1 MAEDNNK
8 RATVAKPEI
17 KTDEPKDGTL
27 VRFIK
32 KSNEL
37 VEARYKFDIWETRLF
52 TRMLM
57 MIDRDDK
64 DFHEY
69 RVYLTDLIKDFG
81 LDRSNASYERLK
93 MGAMKL
99 MTKIIQVVRETKDGP
114 MEFSTPIVVGV
125 DNPLNPEPGD
135 GEFIDMSFHPK
146 MKPFLLELREKF
158 TMYDVRNILKLPS
171 SYSIRIY
178 ELLKQYEKIGRRK
191 FEINELK
198 QIIGAIEERTVRG
211 KKEENDHY
219 PLYGNFRQRV
229 LLKAQKDLRE
239 YTDISFTFEPVKKGR
254 KYKWIVFNIKS
265 NTPKKKFGEPE
276 PKQMQLPLDIT
287 PETTEEINEE
297 LLDDL
302 YQLVEEWGISREKL
316 EDWVAEHGGDQVK
329 QAVFYTRQ
337 RDAKGEIKH
346 NPGGYLARMVKEKD
360 LNIAM
365 PKPTDEEKKAR
376 ERAAELEQ
384 KIRELRDELENLKR
398 EKYEKEQAVILNILE
413 KNPLIA
419 EEIFG
424 QVKEMP
430 GMEFDEEQEDME
442 IYHSNPAVRF
452 KVDKIIRKKYGKKFK
467 KIDETYDPRIAAL
480 KKKAY

>member
-1 MAEDNNK
+1 MAAEQQRQVKDKNL
-8 RATVAKPEI
+8 EI
-17 KTDEPKDGTL
+17 KSDEPKDGTL

-69 RVYLTDLIKDFG
+69 RIYLTDLIKDFG

-191 FEINELK
+191 FEILELK
-198 QIIGAIEERTVRG
+198 RIIGAIEERTVKG

-229 LLKAQKDLRE
+229 LLKAQQDLSE
-239 YTDISFTFEPVKKGR
+239 YTDICFTFDPIKKGR
-254 KYKWIVFNIKS
+254 KYKWIVFHITS
-265 NTPKKKFGEPE
+265 NTPRKKFGEPE
-276 PKQMQLPLDIT
+276 PKQMRLPLDVAAEPVNAID
-287 PETTEEINEE
+287 EE
-297 LLDDL
+297 LLEDL
-302 YQLVEEWGISREKL
+302 YELVEEWGISKEKIEEWIL
-316 EDWVAEHGGDQVK
+316 EYGPDQVK

-337 RDAKGEIKH
+337 KDAKGEIKR
-346 NPGGYLARMVKEKD
+346 NPGGYLASMVKQKD
-360 LNIAM
+360 LNISL
-365 PKPTDEEKKAR
+365 PKPEIREAEAR
-376 ERAAELEQ
+376 KRAAEMEQ
-384 KIRELRDELENLKR
+384 QVQQLRDELEKLKR

-424 QVKEMP
+424 QVREMP
-430 GMEFDEEQEDME
+430 GLEIEEEQDDMDV
-442 IYHSNPAVRF
+442 YHNNPAFRF
-452 KVDKIIRKKYGKKFK
+452 KVDKVIRQKYGKKFK
-467 KIDETYDPRIAAL
+467 KIDDLYDPRIEAL

>member
-1 MAEDNNK
+1 MQI
-8 RATVAKPEI
+8 KPSTPQI
-17 KTDEPKDGTL
+17 KSEEPKDGTL

-32 KSNEL
+32 KSNDL

-57 MIDRDDK
+57 MIEREDK

-191 FEINELK
+191 FEITELK
-198 QIIGAIEERTVRG
+198 RIIGAIEERTVRG

-229 LLKAQKDLRE
+229 LLKAQKDLSE
-239 YTDISFTFEPVKKGR
+239 YTDICFTFDPIKKGR
-254 KYKWIVFNIKS
+254 KYKWLIFHITS
-265 NTPKKKFGEPE
+265 NTPKKKFGEHE
-276 PKQMQLPLDIT
+276 PKQMQLPLNIAAEPGNAID
-287 PETTEEINEE
+287 EE
-297 LLDDL
+297 LLKDL
-302 YQLVEEWGISREKL
+302 YELVEEWGVSMEKL
-316 EDWVAEHGGDQVK
+316 KDWMGKHGGEQVK
-329 QAVFYTRQ
+329 QAVFYTRHK
-337 RDAKGEIKH
+337 DAKGEIKR
-346 NPGGYLARMVKEKD
+346 NPGGYLARMVKQKD
-360 LNIAM
+360 LTIAM
-365 PKPTDEEKKAR
+365 PKVNHKKQKAQKRAEK
-376 ERAAELEQ
+376 LEQ
-384 KIRELRDELENLKR
+384 QIQQLRDGLEQLKR
-398 EKYEKEQAVILNILE
+398 EKYEKEQAIILNILE
-413 KNPLIA
+413 RNPLIA

-424 QVKEMP
+424 QVKDLP
-430 GMEFDEEQEDME
+430 GLDFDENQEDME
-442 IYHSNPAVRF
+442 IYHENPAIRF
-452 KVDKIIRKKYGKKFK
+452 RVDKIIRQKYGKKFK
-467 KIDETYDPRIAAL
+467 RIDETYDPQIAAL

>member
-1 MAEDNNK
+1 MAVDTKNQASERK
-8 RATVAKPEI
+8 TGVKPEA
-17 KTDEPKDGTL
+17 PKDGTL
-27 VRFIK
+27 VRFVK
-32 KSNEL
+32 KSNDL

-57 MIDRDDK
+57 MIERDDK

-81 LDRSNASYERLK
+81 LDSSNASYERLK

-191 FEINELK
+191 FEITDLK
-198 QIIGAIEERTVRG
+198 RIIGAIEERKVKG
-211 KKEENDHY
+211 KKVEKDHY

-229 LLKAQKDLRE
+229 LLKAQKDLEE
-239 YTDISFTFEPVKKGR
+239 YTDIAFTFDPIKKGR
-254 KYKWIVFNIKS
+254 KYKWLVFHIKP
-265 NTPKKKFGEPE
+265 NTPRKKFGEPE
-276 PKQMQLPLDIT
+276 PKQMQLPLDLNADT
-287 PETTEEINEE
+287 SEELDEE

-302 YQLVEEWGISREKL
+302 CELVDDWGVSREKII
-316 EDWVAEHGGDQVK
+316 EWMAEFGGEQVK

-337 RDAKGEIKH
+337 KDAKGEIKR
-346 NPGGYLARMVKEKD
+346 NPGGYLARMVKQKD
-360 LNIAM
+360 LKIAV
-365 PKPTDEEKKAR
+365 PKATKKQQNAR
-376 ERAAELEQ
+376 KRAAEREQ
-384 KIRELRDELENLKR
+384 EIEQLREELEKLKR
-398 EKYEKEQAVILNILE
+398 YKYEKEQAIVLNILE

-430 GMEFDEEQEDME
+430 GVAFDEDQEDME
-442 IYHSNPAVRF
+442 IYHENPAFRF
-452 KVDKIIRKKYGKKFK
+452 KVDRIIREKYGKKFK

>member
-1 MAEDNNK
+1 MVAEEK
-8 RATVAKPEI
+8 GKAQKLLTEI
-17 KTDEPKDGTL
+17 RPNEPKDGTL

-32 KSNEL
+32 KSNDL

-57 MIDRDDK
+57 MIEREDK

-69 RVYLTDLIKDFG
+69 RVYLSDLIKDFG

-191 FEINELK
+191 FEIGELK
-198 QIIGAIEERTVRG
+198 RIIGAIEERTVRG
-211 KKEENDHY
+211 KKVENDHY

-229 LLKAQKDLRE
+229 LLKAQKDLKE
-239 YTDISFTFEPVKKGR
+239 YTDISFTFDPIKKGR
-254 KYKWIVFNIKS
+254 KYHWLIFHISSNI
-265 NTPKKKFGEPE
+265 PKKKFGAPE
-276 PKQMQLPLDIT
+276 PKQMQLPLELKAENVHVVD
-287 PETTEEINEE
+287 EE
-297 LLDDL
+297 LLEDL
-302 YQLVEEWGISREKL
+302 YELVHDWGVEKEKL
-316 EDWVAEHGGDQVK
+316 ENWMHEYGGDQVK
-329 QAVFYTRQ
+329 NAVFYTRQ
-337 RDAKGEIKH
+337 KDARGEIKR
-346 NPGGYLARMVKEKD
+346 NPGGYLARMVRQKGLKASPLENKKEQ
-360 LNIAM
+360 A
-365 PKPTDEEKKAR
+365 AR
-376 ERAAELEQ
+376 ERAAKREQQTQKLRSELEQ
-384 KIRELRDELENLKR
+384 LQR
-398 EKYEKEQAVILNILE
+398 EKYEKEQTIILNILVR
-413 KNPLIA
+413 NPLIA

-424 QVKEMP
+424 QLKESSKSDFAEDLP
-430 GMEFDEEQEDME
+430 DME
-442 IYHSNPAVRF
+442 VYRKNAAVKF
-452 KVDKIIRKKYGKKFK
+452 KVDQIIRKKYGKKFK
-467 KIDETYDPRIAAL
+467 RIDDNYDPRILAL